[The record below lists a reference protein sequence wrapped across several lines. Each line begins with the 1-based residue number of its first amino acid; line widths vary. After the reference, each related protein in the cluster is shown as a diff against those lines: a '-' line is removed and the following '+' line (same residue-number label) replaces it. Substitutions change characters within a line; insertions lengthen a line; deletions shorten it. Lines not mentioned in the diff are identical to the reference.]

1 MNVKPASNNQL
12 KQWRKLLMGKYRKRE
27 NKFLAEGI
35 RCVEQILHHK
45 KVNIDALIITESA
58 YEAAEEMNPQVPVY
72 QLSNRDFA
80 SISDTETPQGMIA
93 ICNTPEE
100 SNLSEIRSL
109 NKGLIA
115 AFDAIQDP
123 GNLGT
128 MIRTASWFGVDALLF
143 GDGCVDPFHPKVVR
157 STAGATGVV
166 SYVKGNLE
174 TLFTDLETNGW
185 TTCLL
190 DGSASSGNLHNQR
203 FSQKSILTVGN
214 EGNGINPALFKSHR
228 HKIKIDGN
236 SDYVES
242 LNAAVAFSI
251 SLFSA
256 QANN

>member
-1 MNVKPASNNQL
+1 
-12 KQWRKLLMGKYRKRE
+12 MGKYRKRE
-27 NKFLAEGI
+27 KKFLAEGV
-35 RCVEQILHHK
+35 RCVEQILAHK
-45 KVNIDALIITESA
+45 KVTIEEIVVTESTL
-58 YEAAEEMNPQVPVY
+58 EMAERLDAKVPFY
-72 QLSNRDFA
+72 HLSNDDFA
-80 SISDTETPQGMIA
+80 TISDTETPQGMIA

-100 SNLSEIRSL
+100 SKLSEIRSL
-109 NKGLIA
+109 KNGLIA

-157 STAGATGVV
+157 STAGATGALN
-166 SYVKGNLE
+166 YVKGDLNKLFDKLE
-174 TLFTDLETNGW
+174 SNGW

-190 DGSASSGNLHNQR
+190 DGSESSGNLHNQR
-203 FSQKSILTVGN
+203 FSRKSILTVGN